1 MFYSLCVVIYK
12 LKNQV
17 KKSDPNDTD
26 SIYEDLDAAQGKRY
40 NTMSIPDRSV
50 ENNTSDQVQGLSVPM
65 ENNTAY
71 STVLTNH
78 AGEDSEQDPTYT

>member
-1 MFYSLCVVIYK
+1 MCCYLQAETSRIGE
-12 LKNQV
+12 
-17 KKSDPNDTD
+17 KSKQKDTD
-26 SIYEDLDAAQGKRY
+26 SIYEDLDAAQSKRY
-40 NTMSIPDRSV
+40 STLIGSAENT
-50 ENNTSDQVQGLSVPM
+50 TSDQLQVQDLSVPM